1 MQGPQLD
8 AAQALARLREG
19 NRRFVDH
26 VVSLEALL
34 SHARREDH
42 ARAQRPFAVILGCSD
57 SRAPAEFV
65 FDQGLGDLF
74 VIRVAGNI
82 AAPSQ
87 IGSVEFAVARFGIRL
102 VVVLGHSNCGAIQAT
117 LEAVDHP
124 HEVSPALHAIV
135 DRIMPA
141 LGDIAHAHAGG
152 DDHDHDHDHDHGD
165 DDALNRRA
173 HDAMR
178 ANVRYTAARLR
189 ADSTYLD
196 RMCDE
201 QGLSIVGAD
210 YDLSSG
216 VVDFFHAAG

>member
-1 MQGPQLD
+1 MIP
-8 AAQALARLREG
+8 AAEALQRLKEG
-19 NRRFVDH
+19 NRRFVDR
-26 VVSLEALL
+26 VRNRGPLLDASTRLELTQSQEPCAI
-34 SHARREDH
+34 
-42 ARAQRPFAVILGCSD
+42 VLGCSD
-57 SRAPAEFV
+57 ARVPAEIV

-87 IGSVEFAVARFGIRL
+87 IGSVEFAVARFDIRL

-124 HEVSPALHAIV
+124 QDVSPALHAIV

-141 LGDIAHAHAGG
+141 LGEHAEAHGTA
-152 DDHDHDHDHDHGD
+152 HDHANLHANEQGGALAERRMR
-165 DDALNRRA
+165 DAV
-173 HDAMR
+173 R
-178 ANVRYTAARLR
+178 ANVRYTTARLR
-189 ADSTYLD
+189 ADSIYLD
-196 RMCDE
+196 RMCHE

-216 VVDFFHAAG
+216 VVDFFHAVP

>member
-8 AAQALARLREG
+8 AEQALARLREG

-42 ARAQRPFAVILGCSD
+42 ARAQRPFAVVLGCSD

-87 IGSVEFAVARFGIRL
+87 VGSVEFAVEQFQVRL
-102 VVVLGHSNCGAIQAT
+102 VVVLGHSNCGAVRAT
-117 LEAVDHP
+117 LTHLPAPGDT
-124 HEVSPALHAIV
+124 SPALRAIV
-135 DRIMPA
+135 DRIAPGIQPVLTGCGGEADACMPQA
-141 LGDIAHAHAGG
+141 I
-152 DDHDHDHDHDHGD
+152 
-165 DDALNRRA
+165 
-173 HDAMR
+173 R
-178 ANVRYTAARLR
+178 ANVMATIGNLREQSDYLRYAELQGGLR
-189 ADSTYLD
+189 
-196 RMCDE
+196 
-201 QGLSIVGAD
+201 IVGAD
-210 YDLSSG
+210 YDLGSG
-216 VVDFFHAAG
+216 AVDFFATEPLAWPSNP

>member
-8 AAQALARLREG
+8 AEQALARLREG

-42 ARAQRPFAVILGCSD
+42 ARAQRPFAVVLGCSD

-87 IGSVEFAVARFGIRL
+87 VGSVEFAVEQFQVRL
-102 VVVLGHSNCGAIQAT
+102 VVVLGHSNCGAVRAT
-117 LEAVDHP
+117 LTHLQAPGDT
-124 HEVSPALHAIV
+124 SPALRAIV
-135 DRIMPA
+135 DRIAPGIQPV
-141 LGDIAHAHAGG
+141 LTSCGG
-152 DDHDHDHDHDHGD
+152 EADTCVPQ
-165 DDALNRRA
+165 AI
-173 HDAMR
+173 R
-178 ANVRYTAARLR
+178 ANVLATIGNLR
-189 ADSTYLD
+189 AQSDYL
-196 RMCDE
+196 RYAE
-201 QGLSIVGAD
+201 LQGGLRIVGAD
-210 YDLSSG
+210 YDLGSG
-216 VVDFFHAAG
+216 AVDFFATEPLAWPNNP

>member
-8 AAQALARLREG
+8 ADQALVRLREG

-42 ARAQRPFAVILGCSD
+42 ARAQRPFAVVLGCSD

-87 IGSVEFAVARFGIRL
+87 VGSIEFAVEQFQTKL
-102 VVVLGHSNCGAIQAT
+102 VVVLGHSNCGAVRAT
-117 LEAVDHP
+117 LAHCMAPADT
-124 HEVSPALHAIV
+124 SPALHAIV
-135 DRIMPA
+135 DRIAPGIAPVLAECGSGGAEACMP
-141 LGDIAHAHAGG
+141 
-152 DDHDHDHDHDHGD
+152 
-165 DDALNRRA
+165 RA
-173 HDAMR
+173 IR
-178 ANVRYTAARLR
+178 ANVMATIGNLR
-189 ADSTYLD
+189 AQSDYL
-196 RMCDE
+196 RYAE
-201 QGLSIVGAD
+201 LQGGLRIVGAD
-210 YDLSSG
+210 YDLGSG
-216 VVDFFHAAG
+216 AVDFFATEPLAWPSNP

>member
-8 AAQALARLREG
+8 AGQALARLREG

-141 LGDIAHAHAGG
+141 LGELSETHGGGHVHADGSAC
-152 DDHDHDHDHDHGD
+152 
-165 DDALNRRA
+165 DAAEHRTREA
-173 HDAMR
+173 VR
-178 ANVRYTAARLR
+178 ANVRYTTARLR

-216 VVDFFHAAG
+216 VVDFFHAVP

>member
-8 AAQALARLREG
+8 AARALARLREG

-124 HEVSPALHAIV
+124 QDVSPALHAIV

-141 LGDIAHAHAGG
+141 LGDIAHAHDGEARE
-152 DDHDHDHDHDHGD
+152 
-165 DDALNRRA
+165 RRPRE
-173 HDAMR
+173 AMR

-196 RMCDE
+196 RMCNE

-216 VVDFFHAAG
+216 VVDFFHAAA

>member
-8 AAQALARLREG
+8 AEQALARLREG

-124 HEVSPALHAIV
+124 QEVSPALHAIV

-141 LGDIAHAHAGG
+141 LGDIAHGHAHP
-152 DDHDHDHDHDHGD
+152 HD
-165 DDALNRRA
+165 DDARDRRA

-178 ANVRYTAARLR
+178 ANVSYTAARLR

-216 VVDFFHAAG
+216 VVDFFHAAA

>member
-42 ARAQRPFAVILGCSD
+42 ARAQRPFAAILGCSD

-141 LGDIAHAHAGG
+141 LGDIAHRHA
-152 DDHDHDHDHDHGD
+152 HDHDEAQH
-165 DDALNRRA
+165 RRA
-173 HDAMR
+173 HEAMR
-178 ANVRYTAARLR
+178 ANVRYTTARLR

-196 RMCDE
+196 RMCHE

-216 VVDFFHAAG
+216 VVDFFHALL

>member
-8 AAQALARLREG
+8 AEQALARLREG

-42 ARAQRPFAVILGCSD
+42 ARAQRPFAVVLGCSD

-87 IGSVEFAVARFGIRL
+87 VGSVEFAVEQFQVRL
-102 VVVLGHSNCGAIQAT
+102 VVVLGHSNCGAVRAT
-117 LEAVDHP
+117 LTHLQAPGDT
-124 HEVSPALHAIV
+124 SPALRAIV
-135 DRIMPA
+135 DRIAPGIQPVLTGCGGEADACMPQA
-141 LGDIAHAHAGG
+141 I
-152 DDHDHDHDHDHGD
+152 
-165 DDALNRRA
+165 
-173 HDAMR
+173 R
-178 ANVRYTAARLR
+178 ANVMATIGNLR
-189 ADSTYLD
+189 AQSDYL
-196 RMCDE
+196 RYAE
-201 QGLSIVGAD
+201 LQGGLRIVGAD
-210 YDLSSG
+210 YDLGSG
-216 VVDFFHAAG
+216 AVDFFATEPQAWPTGA

>member
-8 AAQALARLREG
+8 ATQALARLREG

-82 AAPSQ
+82 VAPSQ

-124 HEVSPALHAIV
+124 HEASPALHAIV

-152 DDHDHDHDHDHGD
+152 DDHDHDHDHGD